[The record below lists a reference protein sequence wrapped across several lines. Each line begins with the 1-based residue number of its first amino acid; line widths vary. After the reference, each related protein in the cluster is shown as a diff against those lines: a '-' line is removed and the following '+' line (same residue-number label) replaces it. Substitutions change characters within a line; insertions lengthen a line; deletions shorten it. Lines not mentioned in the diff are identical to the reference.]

1 MKKSRRLGNA
11 GFSLVELIIVIAI
24 MAILAGAL
32 APALI
37 KYIEKSRKTADVN
50 TAQEIGKAAERAS
63 YSEQVES
70 VAGSDYTVGECFA
83 DSASVISNQG
93 VTDED
98 GNSYNVACVCMWT
111 RNTNQDA
118 LYNNSSSQ
126 GKALSKGI
134 ADELGSDKIT
144 MKCKKT
150 SAGVV
155 NTYFVFRRADT
166 NTVEVWV
173 GDSSPLYQLYPSV
186 SSEYKN

>member
-1 MKKSRRLGNA
+1 
-11 GFSLVELIIVIAI
+11 
-24 MAILAGAL
+24 
-32 APALI
+32 
-37 KYIEKSRKTADVN
+37 
-50 TAQEIGKAAERAS
+50 
-63 YSEQVES
+63 
-70 VAGSDYTVGECFA
+70 
-83 DSASVISNQG
+83 
-93 VTDED
+93 
-98 GNSYNVACVCMWT
+98 MWT
-111 RNTNQDA
+111 RNTSQDA

-150 SAGVV
+150 SAGAV